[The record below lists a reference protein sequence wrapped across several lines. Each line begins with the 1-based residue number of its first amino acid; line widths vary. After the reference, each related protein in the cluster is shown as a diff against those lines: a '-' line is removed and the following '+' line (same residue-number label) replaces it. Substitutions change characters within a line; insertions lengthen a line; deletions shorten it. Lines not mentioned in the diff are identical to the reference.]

1 MNLFI
6 AKLNFDTT
14 EETLQSTFEEYGQ
27 VDSCKIIMN
36 RDTGRSKGFGFVE
49 MPDDDSARSAI
60 ENLNMAEVDGRQIVV
75 KEAEDRPKRD
85 GGGGGYRGGG
95 DRRGGGGGGGYRGG
109 GNRY

>member
-27 VDSCKIIMN
+27 VDSCKIIIN

-85 GGGGGYRGGG
+85 GGGAYRRGG
-95 DRRGGGGGGGYRGG
+95 DRRGGGYRP
-109 GNRY
+109 